1 MENNRHALIDYQL
14 KSLTV
19 TDTTQIREVLLRRV
33 FDVWSSARANNP
45 EQVPTREE
53 MNLPFSISFALPQVV
68 LFQVE
73 ENPRRYLYRLQ
84 GTEHVH
90 NIGKDSTGT
99 YMHQSFSGPF
109 YELILSLNNAA
120 VDKRGAEY
128 STFYT
133 PWISVQKYARLA
145 LPLRQSGTEQIT
157 QLLIVAELAFDR
169 NKMVPYKDGI
179 VQ

>member
-1 MENNRHALIDYQL
+1 
-14 KSLTV
+14 
-19 TDTTQIREVLLRRV
+19 
-33 FDVWSSARANNP
+33 
-45 EQVPTREE
+45 
-53 MNLPFSISFALPQVV
+53 MNLPFSISFALPHVV

-109 YELILSLNNAA
+109 YELILGLNNAA
-120 VDKRGAEY
+120 VDKRDAEY

-145 LPLRQSGTEQIT
+145 LPLCQAGNNRVT

-179 VQ
+179 AQ